1 MILFKVNFSFLEV
14 FSAEKNG
21 EIVEFSCLHKKR
33 IHGFKHKTVIPPF
46 LCAWES
52 LDLQYVW
59 MSSFTKDIS
68 DKIIWFHTYSEIY
81 DVGIIDIFRY

>member
-33 IHGFKHKTVIPPF
+33 IHGFKHKTVNRDPSVF
-46 LCAWES
+46 KCLR
-52 LDLQYVW
+52 
-59 MSSFTKDIS
+59 K
-68 DKIIWFHTYSEIY
+68 
-81 DVGIIDIFRY
+81 FRLAICLNVVFYKGYF